1 MTTCAP
7 DTPCVSSQPVL
18 MSEPQWD
25 EGASSEGTVQQVIHV
40 HHLIFTSSFFKSPWR
55 LVVFFK
61 QVNEKNMIILRGIY
75 YASSLPNSFL

>member
-25 EGASSEGTVQQVIHV
+25 EAAWLEDTGQQVIHV
-40 HHLIFTSSFFKSPWR
+40 HHLMFSSS
-55 LVVFFK
+55 VF
-61 QVNEKNMIILRGIY
+61 
-75 YASSLPNSFL
+75 